1 MYWLNIFLFLSQL
14 DILRSEESCSNSPYE
29 DVLTEWEAWKMKHG
43 KVYTVDKVTESGN
56 FSTEESFRMMTWIK
70 NKAQIDQHNREFSLV
85 SLTEM
90 KSIQSLKSQ
99 INHSGPTEFLRSDQ
113 SAQ

>member
-1 MYWLNIFLFLSQL
+1 MYWLTIFLFLSQL

-43 KVYTVDKVTESGN
+43 KVYTADKGTESGN

-90 KSIQSLKSQ
+90 KSI
-99 INHSGPTEFLRSDQ
+99 
-113 SAQ
+113 

>member
-1 MYWLNIFLFLSQL
+1 
-14 DILRSEESCSNSPYE
+14 
-29 DVLTEWEAWKMKHG
+29 MKHG

-85 SLTEM
+85 SLAEK
-90 KSIQSLKSQ
+90 KSI
-99 INHSGPTEFLRSDQ
+99 
-113 SAQ
+113 